1 MPQEVRD
8 LTPDANAL
16 DKLSQFE
23 AEIAAED
30 KAAGTPSSD
39 TQSAGDRAPA
49 SQEPSQG
56 TPDST
61 IQTGIP
67 SAEEKQAI
75 ETAKAEADKEGK
87 ELDVDDKGTPKRDA
101 QGKFI
106 KRDKA
111 PVEPPITLTAD
122 EQAKFEKWQLQ
133 QAQGKYAKDNI
144 RKDRSWKALN
154 AEKEA
159 FNAEKIKQQQALQ
172 GAINKFNADVAKHQ
186 AEIAATRHNPE
197 KFDELANKL
206 DTEAKLKEAEI
217 IKAENAGDLDA
228 AKKLYAEAEV
238 CKADAGKARK
248 YADQLRK
255 NPPPNEKQV
264 QEKFKADQS
273 TWVAKANT
281 DFPEFAKQGSAVRN
295 AAIESFKEIT
305 TADPAL
311 ARLPGLIYHCV
322 RYAAAKT
329 AADRVPAMEKELG
342 ELRTKVKE
350 LEVLTNPTPQ
360 GGVNRPQTG
369 SKPFEQMTEDEQY
382 NQLLQEAAGL
392 KR

>member
-8 LTPDANAL
+8 LTPDSSAL

-39 TQSAGDRAPA
+39 TQHAGDRAPA
-49 SQEPSQG
+49 SQDKLEA

-67 SAEEKQAI
+67 SEADKQAI

-106 KRDKA
+106 KRDKT
-111 PVEPPITLTAD
+111 PPEKPIELTP
-122 EQAKFEKWQLQ
+122 EEKAKFEKYQEQ
-133 QAQGKYAKDNI
+133 QANGKYAKDRV
-144 RKDRSWKALN
+144 RKDNSWKALN

-159 FNAEKIKQQQALQ
+159 FNAEKVKQQQALQ
-172 GAINKFNADVAKHQ
+172 GAIAKFNADVAKHQ
-186 AEIAATRHNPE
+186 AEVAATRHNPE

-255 NPPPNEKQV
+255 NPPPNEKQI

-305 TADPAL
+305 MADPAL

-392 KR
+392 RR